1 MCATNAGVLP
11 SVAAVAVGVDR
22 LCAQAETDSSSGG
35 TFLGSVVVS
44 QVLTAVAV
52 PLGQIEVCGACVRI
66 DVDCRVD
73 PLTVVKREFCLP
85 DEENNMKD
93 DMKKRSR
100 NYVLEIL
107 HLYLFLEASIQPLN
121 IK

>member
-11 SVAAVAVGVDR
+11 SVTAVAVGVDR

-52 PLGQIEVCGACVRI
+52 PLGQIRLKSVVRACVSMST
-66 DVDCRVD
+66 VE
-73 PLTVVKREFCLP
+73 LTP
-85 DEENNMKD
+85 
-93 DMKKRSR
+93 
-100 NYVLEIL
+100 
-107 HLYLFLEASIQPLN
+107 
-121 IK
+121 

>member
-1 MCATNAGVLP
+1 MCATNAGVLS

-22 LCAQAETDSSSGG
+22 LCAQLETDSSSGG

-52 PLGQIEVCGACVRI
+52 PLGQIEVWCVRI

-73 PLTVVKREFCLP
+73 RRQE
-85 DEENNMKD
+85 
-93 DMKKRSR
+93 R
-100 NYVLEIL
+100 VLL
-107 HLYLFLEASIQPLN
+107 AR
-121 IK
+121 

>member
-1 MCATNAGVLP
+1 MRP
-11 SVAAVAVGVDR
+11 SGDR
-22 LCAQAETDSSSGG
+22 QLERRNISGQCRRVPGSHCGCGAPGTD
-35 TFLGSVVVS
+35 
-44 QVLTAVAV
+44 
-52 PLGQIEVCGACVRI
+52 QIEVCGACVRI

-107 HLYLFLEASIQPLN
+107 HLYLFLELSIHLLN